1 MNLVKDP
8 RAAGQVRRYHTWAV
22 IKDQSVAE
30 HTWQILRILLTI
42 WPEAPRNVLIYAVIH
57 DMGEMS
63 GDIQYPFK
71 ILFNELKQGS
81 EKAEIHVRREQRQHL
96 GAPDIKHPLSQFE
109 RHVFKAC
116 DNLEMWEYGIRERNM
131 GNLYANI
138 IIRRMQQAVADNIS
152 NIYSM
157 KGTQQFEQNPDI
169 VTRIQKYMVARQQM
183 ESEVGQE

>member
-1 MNLVKDP
+1 MNLVNDP

-22 IKDQSVAE
+22 IKDQTVSE
-30 HTWQILRILLTI
+30 HTWQIMRILLTI
-42 WPEAPRNVLIYAVIH
+42 WPEAPRNVLVYALIH
-57 DMGEMS
+57 DMGEMA

-81 EKAEIHVRREQRQHL
+81 EKAEVQVRKLQRETL

-138 IIRRMQQAVADNIS
+138 IISRMQSAVADNIGKIEEMA
-152 NIYSM
+152 N
-157 KGTQQFEQNPDI
+157 TQQYDQNRGI
-169 VTRIQKYMVARQQM
+169 VPNIHKYMKTRIQM
-183 ESEVGQE
+183 ESEVGKE